1 MSLGPLFPTIYPI
14 HFTSSKHL
22 VFSKLK
28 TQKIPVHA
36 QVEVGN
42 QWFCFRQCFAHQSIY
57 YTCLT
62 AVYIPFLEPLQYP
75 NNTGSEPS
83 SSNVDRLSCLFVFA
97 FFTRLHS
104 QFPFVNIEIQT
115 FECWILN
122 PLYIIYGTN
131 QILCDTP
138 KWFLKFW
145 DVFCMI
151 GMVAGKD
158 YVDWLNTMDT
168 VHNFIINQKH
178 IERNYLLTTKE

>member
-1 MSLGPLFPTIYPI
+1 MTPCNWDMVSLGPLFPTIYPI

-36 QVEVGN
+36 QFEMGN

-97 FFTRLHS
+97 FFHMKNIPVDTRTNIGLTGLLWFS
-104 QFPFVNIEIQT
+104 YMSIPPYLVPVSPTFPVSFRQHRDSNVLM
-115 FECWILN
+115 LN
-122 PLYIIYGTN
+122 S
-131 QILCDTP
+131 
-138 KWFLKFW
+138 
-145 DVFCMI
+145 
-151 GMVAGKD
+151 
-158 YVDWLNTMDT
+158 
-168 VHNFIINQKH
+168 
-178 IERNYLLTTKE
+178 